1 MKTINTSEIKNRNI
15 VATYNA
21 DAFAVEYDEQLDEVM
36 AALGEQA
43 ERYDANDEEFA
54 ELAEKLDG
62 DTTTYEYILTNGY
75 VTVGVL
81 K

>member
-1 MKTINTSEIKNRNI
+1 MKTVNTSDIKNRNL

-21 DAFAVEYDEQLDEVM
+21 DAFAVEYDEQLDEIVE
-36 AALGEQA
+36 ALGEQA
-43 ERYDANDEEFA
+43 ECYDANDEEFA
-54 ELAEKLDG
+54 ELCEKLDG

>member
-1 MKTINTSEIKNRNI
+1 MKTVNTDELRNRCL

-43 ERYDANDEEFA
+43 ERYEKDDDEFA
-54 ELAEKLDG
+54 ELAAKLDG
-62 DTTTYEYILTNGY
+62 DVDTYESIYSNGE
-75 VTVGVL
+75 VTVGIL